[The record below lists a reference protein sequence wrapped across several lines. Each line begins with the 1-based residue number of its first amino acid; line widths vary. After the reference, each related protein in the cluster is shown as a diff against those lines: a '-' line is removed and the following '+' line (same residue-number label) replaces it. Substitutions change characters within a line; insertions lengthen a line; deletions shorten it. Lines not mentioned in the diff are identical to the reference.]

1 MVIIINTPD
10 HLDRSGEHIIGRQ
23 AMRIRHFKKMG
34 FKVMS
39 IRYTKAQQLKM
50 MPAQLRN
57 YLQKEYDI
65 ALKE

>member
-1 MVIIINTPD
+1 
-10 HLDRSGEHIIGRQ
+10 
-23 AMRIRHFKKMG
+23 
-34 FKVMS
+34 MS